1 MPVKSLLS
9 ANMMKWLQKSVES
22 EIYASHLYSH
32 MANYM
37 QREGY
42 FGTQEYFQGES
53 KEELT
58 HYQKLVDFTND
69 MGGVISVPKIDAITE
84 TPKTIGDCLDIAYET
99 ELDLLKQ
106 YQEFYELAEDD
117 DCAISI
123 FLQEFINI
131 QRKSVGQ
138 YGDFKA
144 RYEKCGKDESAILN
158 FDKWISKQ

>member
-1 MPVKSLLS
+1 MLKSLLS
-9 ANMMKWLQKSVES
+9 ANMTKWLQKSVAS

-32 MANYM
+32 MANFM

-42 FGTQEYFQGES
+42 FGTQEFFQKES

-69 MGGVISVPKIDAITE
+69 MGGVINVPMIEAISE
-84 TPKTIGDCLDIAYET
+84 KPKTIGDCLDIAYET

-123 FLQEFINI
+123 FLQELITI

-138 YGDFKA
+138 YGDFKS
-144 RYEKCGKDESAILN
+144 RYGKCGKDESAILN